1 MRQFSLISLLL
12 SGVVLFGFGT
22 PLLGH
27 DHDHDPAA
35 EFVGVWAAVHGESP
49 KGINTNQRG
58 LMIVHGNY
66 VCHMN
71 VAKER
76 PLFSKENTAEE
87 KVEIFAE
94 LWRKTTASCGT
105 FTLDHNTVTV
115 NWTTS
120 ANPRTE
126 GHVTKFLLTSEED
139 KIKLA
144 PAANPEFKVVY
155 QRLN

>member
-1 MRQFSLISLLL
+1 MKQLSLIFLLL
-12 SGVVLFGFGT
+12 SGVVLFGFGSL
-22 PLLGH
+22 LLGH
-27 DHDHDPAA
+27 DHDQAA
-35 EFVGVWAAVHGESP
+35 KFVGVWEAVHGESP

-76 PLFSKENTAEE
+76 PLFSPKNTPEE

-105 FTLDHNTVTV
+105 FILEDNTVTV
-115 NWTTS
+115 TWTTS

-126 GHVTKFLLTSEED
+126 GHVTKFLLTSEGD
-139 KIKLA
+139 RIKLA
-144 PAANPEFKVVY
+144 PAANPEFKTVY
-155 QRLN
+155 QRLE